1 MLEKIP
7 KQVTLFI
14 LTIIYLLYISV
25 LNGYHLLYQP
35 LSFFFFSFCHS
46 LLLYCLSLP
55 NLSLAHSLLISQLF
69 HCPFLS
75 HKLSFSLLYMCTC
88 TKVQPHANGKEI
100 ELLTIVNTLGVKW
113 NFLLNI
119 LLKV

>member
-35 LSFFFFSFCHS
+35 LSFFFF
-46 LLLYCLSLP
+46 
-55 NLSLAHSLLISQLF
+55 
-69 HCPFLS
+69 
-75 HKLSFSLLYMCTC
+75 LSFSPLVL
-88 TKVQPHANGKEI
+88 PLSSISFSG
-100 ELLTIVNTLGVKW
+100 TLSPD
-113 NFLLNI
+113 
-119 LLKV
+119 